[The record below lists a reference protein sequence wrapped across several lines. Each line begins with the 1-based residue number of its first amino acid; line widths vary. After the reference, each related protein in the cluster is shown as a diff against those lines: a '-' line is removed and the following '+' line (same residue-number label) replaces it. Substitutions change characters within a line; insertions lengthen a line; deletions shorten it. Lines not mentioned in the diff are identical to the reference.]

1 MTISIS
7 MNGISTTLR
16 RAGWRLLLGGGIYI
30 TLFIVALLAPQL
42 APHAA
47 DTQHLEQ
54 TLLPPFWMDGGHTDY
69 LLGTDVLGRD
79 ILSQLI
85 YGARVTAIVVVLA
98 PLGAALT
105 GSCLGLMAGYLRG
118 WTEKVIMTLVE
129 IWMAFPSVVL
139 AMLLMVALMPG
150 FTSVILAIILV
161 DWTRFCRVIRGEV
174 ITWRDR
180 DFVKAARL
188 SGASHLS
195 VMVSDLLPV
204 VRPTLMVLITLEMAT
219 AIMAESIL
227 SFVGMSVGPDTPSWG
242 AMIARSLN
250 TVFSAPWQLVPPM
263 AAIVIT
269 IFAAMMLGTGLRFS
283 RREQTATGDEV
294 LV

>member
-1 MTISIS
+1 VRKMWHSV
-7 MNGISTTLR
+7 MRKLR
-16 RAGWRLLLGGGIYI
+16 RAGWRLLLGGGIYLA
-30 TLFIVALLAPQL
+30 LFFIALLAPEI
-42 APHAA
+42 APHMA
-47 DTQHLEQ
+47 DTQHLDA
-54 TLLPPFWMDGGHTDY
+54 TLLPPFWMDGGNALY
-69 LLGTDVLGRD
+69 ILGTDVLGRD

-85 YGARVTAIVVVLA
+85 YGARVTAIVVILA
-98 PLGAALT
+98 PLGAALLGT
-105 GSCLGLMAGYLRG
+105 TLGLMAGYLRG
-118 WTEKVIMTLVE
+118 WTEKIIMTLVE

-139 AMLLMVALMPG
+139 AMLLIVALMPG
-150 FTSVILAIILV
+150 FTNVILAIILV
-161 DWTRFCRVIRGEV
+161 DWTRFCRVIRSEV

-180 DFVKAARL
+180 DFIKAARL
-188 SGASHLS
+188 AGASHLS

-204 VRPTLMVLITLEMAT
+204 VRHTLLVLITLEMAT

-250 TVFSAPWQLVPPM
+250 SVFSAPWQIVPPM
-263 AAIVIT
+263 SAIVIT

-283 RREQTATGDEV
+283 RKEQTATGDEV